1 MKYPALIYL
10 FSLST
15 WSGDAFA
22 QANCYSNNSLAS
34 TEVFKKTEVAV
45 QYKGQVGLSHL
56 LSTKIDF
63 LNLVPGQ
70 VKKFY
75 TDTAQVRF
83 ILSREGI
90 MSDLSISGT
99 NNEIFRTNLIQAMK
113 NSACY
118 WTPGNFSGR
127 EVTSWV
133 ILNVFYSIERKPK
146 SISLEVGYDII
157 NKGFYS
163 GIESKK

>member
-10 FSLST
+10 FSLSALA
-15 WSGDAFA
+15 GNAFA
-22 QANCYSNNSLAS
+22 QVNCYSNNSLAS
-34 TEVFKKTEVAV
+34 TEILKKTEVGV

-83 ILSREGI
+83 ILSREGK

-99 NNEIFRTNLIQAMK
+99 NNELFRTNLMQAMK

-118 WTPGNFSGR
+118 WKPGHFSGR
-127 EVTSWV
+127 DVTSWV
-133 ILNVFYSIERKPK
+133 MLNVFYSIERKPK
-146 SISLEVGYDII
+146 SVSFEVGYDILSTKVFI
-157 NKGFYS
+157 PA
-163 GIESKK
+163 